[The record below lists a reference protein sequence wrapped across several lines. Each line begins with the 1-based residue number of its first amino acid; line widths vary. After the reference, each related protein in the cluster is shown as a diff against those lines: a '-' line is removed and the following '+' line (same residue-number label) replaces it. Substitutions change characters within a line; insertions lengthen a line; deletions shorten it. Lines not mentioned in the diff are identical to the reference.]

1 MTERPHRRATLLRRM
16 GTRRAAFAAALW
28 VTAATARANAST
40 FDLDARVADIET
52 RGNIAASDCD
62 WPPEAVSAADAKLE
76 SLSKRGDDDAIA
88 KWAASA
94 RRGARS
100 APSAHDDDVLAA
112 LIGAQPPPLDDSAK
126 ILLESAALY
135 AALECIGTTRAAS
148 VMIDHAV
155 NHRAVL
161 RAEVTRRIRR
171 LGERA
176 VPALLLARASP
187 HADTRR
193 WAIATLEGMGKRV
206 AGDAI
211 VTTSDARLIEVL
223 SAFGTTRDPDALSVV
238 LSFTGSDRKLVREA
252 ARSAVRAYADDA
264 RAKLREAYNNLTGQP
279 ASQAEPAKQL
289 ADLLFALQD
298 KQRLA
303 DLDAL
308 IQDGLTRQATGQSAE
323 AVAQFDRVLARDPT
337 LKRRSEFASAYAAQG
352 LSLVGVDA
360 RSARSHLEEALSL
373 DPDSPRRDQI
383 AAALAYLRGNDLQVR
398 GLDAPND
405 DVNVL
410 SAGPALDGAK
420 TRSEQRDEA
429 KRAREERARSYE
441 ATAAVLLAVL
451 CTIILFARQRR
462 HGRA

>member
-1 MTERPHRRATLLRRM
+1 MTERPHRRATLFPRM
-16 GTRRAAFAAALW
+16 GTRRAALAAALW
-28 VTAATARANAST
+28 VTVAAARADAST
-40 FDLDARVADIET
+40 FDLDARVADIEA

-62 WPPEAVSAADAKLE
+62 WPPEAVPAADAKLE

-88 KWAASA
+88 KWAATA
-94 RRGARS
+94 RRGARNAS
-100 APSAHDDDVLAA
+100 SVHDDDVLAA
-112 LIGAQPPPLDDSAK
+112 LIGAQAPPLDDSAK

-161 RAEVTRRIRR
+161 RGEVTRRIRS

-176 VPALLLARASP
+176 VPALLLARASA
-187 HADTRR
+187 HADTKR
-193 WAIATLEGMGKRV
+193 WALATLEGMGKRV
-206 AGDAI
+206 AGDAV

-252 ARSAVRAYADDA
+252 ARRAVRAYADEA
-264 RAKLREAYNNLTGQP
+264 RAKLREAYNNLAVQP
-279 ASQAEPAKQL
+279 ASLVEPAEHL
-289 ADLLFALQD
+289 ADLLFVLQD

-337 LKRRSEFASAYAAQG
+337 LERRSEFASAYAAQG
-352 LSLVGVDA
+352 MSLVGVDA
-360 RSARSHLEEALSL
+360 HSARSHLEEAMSL
-373 DPDSPRRDQI
+373 DPESPRRGQI
-383 AAALAYLRGNDLQVR
+383 AAALAYLRSNDLQAR

-405 DVNVL
+405 DVNSP
-410 SAGPALDGAK
+410 SAGPALAGAK
-420 TRSEQRDEA
+420 TRSDQRREA
-429 KRAREERARSYE
+429 KREREERARSYE
-441 ATAAVLLAVL
+441 ATAAIVLSVL
-451 CTIILFARQRR
+451 CTIILFAKRPRHRR
-462 HGRA
+462 A